1 MFSVRI
7 YDVDDKSYCRGGSL
21 NLGSMNVNIPIKTL
35 NPSEFRVLKSLNLP
49 IPKTILVKTIH
60 LNPID
65 LSVLA
70 RKGKVYKN
78 KVRSFNA
85 LSRQARTSGG
95 EFLLVPHLNKK
106 AFKSIETKVDLVIDA
121 LTDLQIDSGS
131 SAIVIPDYWKYTSN
145 DYRQYFERWSK
156 KTEQLGKP
164 TLATLLPS
172 EKESRIKKR
181 LEEILPNVD
190 GVLVNMR
197 GDVNHTKFATTFDLL
212 LKERSRTER
221 IWILGYESPN
231 RVSDMLCA
239 EQTVLPLV
247 GSDSMSLRESHQL
260 PPIVRE
266 KLALKSVP
274 RGYDSATNGILN
286 KEEYAQ
292 HHRSWECRE
301 HVFCQKE
308 TFDSIYAE
316 PTKLRG
322 HNILGQMIMVGNMFD
337 WVREKNVLEKMK
349 DRMFSKQFVQRN
361 TLLEGGLRKWGS

>member
-1 MFSVRI
+1 MYSLRI
-7 YDVDDKSYCRGGSL
+7 NDVDDKSYCRCGSL
-21 NLGSMNVNIPIKTL
+21 NLGSLNVNIPIKTL
-35 NPSEFRVLKSLNLP
+35 NPSEFRALKSLSLP

-85 LSRQARTSGG
+85 LSRQARADGG

-106 AFKSIETKVDLVIDA
+106 TFKSIETKVDFVIGA
-121 LTDLQIDSGS
+121 LTDLQIDSNS

-145 DYRQYFERWSK
+145 DYKQYFRQWSR
-156 KTEQLGKP
+156 KTGQLGKP

-181 LEEILPNVD
+181 LEEILPTVD
-190 GVLVNMR
+190 GVLVNMS
-197 GDVNHTKFATTFDLL
+197 GDVNHTKFATTFNLL
-212 LKERSRTER
+212 LKERGRTER
-221 IWILGYESPN
+221 IWIHGYESPN

-239 EQTVLPLV
+239 EQIVLPLV

-260 PPIVRE
+260 PPKVRE
-266 KLALKSVP
+266 KLALKNVP
-274 RGYDSATNGILN
+274 RCYDSSTNGILN
-286 KEEYAQ
+286 KEEYVQ
-292 HHRSWECRE
+292 HHHGWECRE

-308 TFDSIYAE
+308 TLDSIYAE
-316 PTKLRG
+316 STKLRG
-322 HNILGQMIMVGNMFD
+322 HNILGQIIMVGNMFD
-337 WVREKNVLEKMK
+337 WVGERNVLKEMK
-349 DRMFSKQFVQRN
+349 DRMFSKEFVQRN
-361 TLLEGGLRKWGS
+361 TLLEGGLRRWAG